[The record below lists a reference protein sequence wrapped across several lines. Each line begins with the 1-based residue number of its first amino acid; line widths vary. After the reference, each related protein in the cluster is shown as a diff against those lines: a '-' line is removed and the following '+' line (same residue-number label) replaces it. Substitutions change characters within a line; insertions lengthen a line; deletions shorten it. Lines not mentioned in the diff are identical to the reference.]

1 MRRLWAFL
9 ALTRPKFLP
18 LSIVPVVIATSVA
31 VRGSESID
39 YVRLFLCLFGVVLMH
54 AASNAANDCYDYVLG
69 ADKAQTTGR
78 YSGGSGVLPQG
89 LVTVRE
95 AKALFVTLFVA
106 SLGIALRLSLG
117 VSYYPF
123 VLGLVGVLA
132 GLFYTMPPVKLAYR
146 GLGELTVAI
155 SFGPGIMMGSY
166 YVLRGYHSAEV
177 LGLSALVGALIGSVL
192 VINEM
197 KDAET
202 DLAAGKHTLAV
213 RLKLRASR

>member
-18 LSIVPVVIATSVA
+18 LSIVPVVIAASLA
-31 VRGSESID
+31 VRTGGSIN
-39 YVRLFLCLFGVVLMH
+39 YGRLFLCLFGVVLLH
-54 AASNAANDCYDYVLG
+54 AGGNAANDCYDYVLG

-78 YSGGSGVLPQG
+78 YSGGSGVLPRG

-95 AKALFVTLFVA
+95 AKILFTVLFA
-106 SLGIALRLSLG
+106 CSLVIALWLSLG
-117 VSYYPF
+117 MGYYPF
-123 VLGLVGVLA
+123 ILGLIGVLA
-132 GLFYTMPPVKLAYR
+132 GLFYTMPPFKLAYR
-146 GLGELTVAI
+146 GLGELTVAL

-166 YVLRGYHSAEV
+166 YVLRGYHSVEV
-177 LGLSALVGALIGSVL
+177 LGVSAVVGALVGSVL
-192 VINEM
+192 VMNEM

-213 RLKLRASR
+213 RLKLRALR

>member
-18 LSIVPVVIATSVA
+18 LSIVPVVLAASMA
-31 VRGSESID
+31 VRDSENIN
-39 YVRLFLCLFGVVLMH
+39 YGRLFLCLFGVVLLH

-69 ADKAQTTGR
+69 ADKVQTTGR
-78 YSGGSGVLPQG
+78 YSGGSGVLPRG

-95 AKALFVTLFVA
+95 AKMLFAELFVV
-106 SLGIALRLSLG
+106 SLVIALWLSLG
-117 VSYYPF
+117 VSHYPF
-123 VLGLVGVLA
+123 VLGLFGALA
-132 GLFYTMPPVKLAYR
+132 GLCYTMHPVKLAYR
-146 GLGELTVAI
+146 GLGELTVAL
-155 SFGPGIMMGSY
+155 SFGPGIMMGSF

-177 LGLSALVGALIGSVL
+177 LGLSALVGALVGSVL

-197 KDAET
+197 KDAIT

-213 RLKLRASR
+213 RLKLRTLR